1 MSALAFFGS
10 ALLPLR
16 CLPSD
21 LTNPFVVPGVFAC
34 IGWVDAL
41 MMAVAPIFAVHVLR
55 RVTVG
60 RFKPWL
66 LPALRWLAT
75 ALVALAAMLLV
86 ADGWIWLQALH
97 FIPWCAPPGAFSD
110 AARNAQFARLNVAGV
125 LGFGGMLVG
134 ICLGALGGIVVMLLV
149 AGGRSRHT
157 DLGAAPAAHTAG
169 PM

>member
-21 LTNPFVVPGVFAC
+21 LTNPFVLPGALGGVGSLCVLLIAVVPIVT
-34 IGWVDAL
+34 VR
-41 MMAVAPIFAVHVLR
+41 VAR
-55 RVTVG
+55 RVQPG
-60 RFKPWL
+60 SFKPWL
-66 LPALRWLAT
+66 LPVLRWLAT
-75 ALVALAAMLLV
+75 VLVALAAMLLV

-110 AARNAQFARLNVAGV
+110 AARNAQFARLDVAGI
-125 LGFGGMLVG
+125 LGFGAIIVAGMVSSVG
-134 ICLGALGGIVVMLLV
+134 SVAVMLLV